1 MFYIGGLS
9 TSDSS
14 SYSGLDKKWNYT
26 MLEILGGSWAVIS
39 GGRSP
44 LRRVTTIVTLL
55 ITPHIT
61 THEPPSRVVWSSSCV
76 WRQLAL

>member
-1 MFYIGGLS
+1 
-9 TSDSS
+9 
-14 SYSGLDKKWNYT
+14 

-44 LRRVTTIVTLL
+44 LRRVTIVTLL

-61 THEPPSRVVWSSSCV
+61 THEPPSRVLDRGFVPGSSGHGSVWKTKGLRASGAEEGADV
-76 WRQLAL
+76 DV